1 MSPLL
6 QQVLTEI
13 DRLETSE
20 QISIMSHLIDRFN
33 SSGTQTAP
41 KANQPLKISRQE
53 LLGCA
58 SGLISMRADF
68 DEPLADFQ
76 DYT

>member
-13 DRLETSE
+13 DQLEPSE
-20 QISIMSHLIDRFN
+20 QLSIMGHLVDRLN
-33 SSGTQTAP
+33 SYVMQTP
-41 KANQPLKISRQE
+41 LKSNQPPKIGRQE

-68 DEPLADFQ
+68 DETLADFQ
-76 DYT
+76 DYI

>member
-13 DRLETSE
+13 DRLEPSE
-20 QISIMSHLIDRFN
+20 QLSIMSHLVDRFN
-33 SSGTQTAP
+33 SYVTQTAP
-41 KANQPLKISRQE
+41 KTNQPPKISRQE

-76 DYT
+76 DYI

>member
-13 DRLETSE
+13 DQLEPSE
-20 QISIMSHLIDRFN
+20 QLSIMSHLIDRLN
-33 SSGTQTAP
+33 SYVTQATP
-41 KANQPLKISRQE
+41 KSNQPPKIGRQE
-53 LLGCA
+53 LIGCA
-58 SGLISMRADF
+58 NGLISMKADF

-76 DYT
+76 EYI